1 MVTIEDYFKA
11 KNDYIDSTI
20 LTRQA
25 IRKNAKAITKI
36 IKKLYIYTGIKEKR
50 TGSECKFKIEAMSI
64 FKKMLE
70 NLSLDSISKIKML
83 ENYNLILSDSIS
95 EIKMLEN
102 CNLISTVIK
111 VIETESESNIYL
123 TKIVILN
130 KMLKNIDLTST
141 IMKLTETDSK
151 AEAVSKTVLTKM
163 LINLNSITTTT
174 YKAKLAE
181 LKAKYYVDLI
191 EDYKKILYKH

>member
-1 MVTIEDYFKA
+1 
-11 KNDYIDSTI
+11 
-20 LTRQA
+20 
-25 IRKNAKAITKI
+25 
-36 IKKLYIYTGIKEKR
+36 
-50 TGSECKFKIEAMSI
+50 
-64 FKKMLE
+64 MLE
-70 NLSLDSISKIKML
+70 NLSFDSISKIKML

-111 VIETESESNIYL
+111 VIETETESESNIYL

-141 IMKLTETDSK
+141 IMKLTDSK
-151 AEAVSKTVLTKM
+151 AEAVSKAVLTKM

-181 LKAKYYVDLI
+181 LKAKYHMDLI
-191 EDYKKILYKH
+191 EDFFYLSFV